1 MGLGARLFFKN
12 APDRIIQGVQ
22 IREVWR
28 PLSNLSLW
36 ADVHFDEVWTIFFE
50 KALNLFC
57 LVQKKRLKA
66 CVEAKGGHFE

>member
-22 IREVWR
+22 IRRVWR

-36 ADVHFDEVWTIFFE
+36 ADVHFDEVLRE
-50 KALNLFC
+50 SAEPLLPC
-57 LVQKKRLKA
+57 A
-66 CVEAKGGHFE
+66 EEAIVAATLLAAANANSCS